1 MPRRKAFLSDG
12 KSISFEDTFEKRQ
25 ELIKKWAI
33 CFDAFSH
40 HDIDDKIV
48 IGDLIININYSSL
61 VKNLS
66 CAENIITMM
75 SIHYGLSPS
84 SLLIQ
89 IRNNFISIIIKKEVL
104 GSTKGDYK
112 LIDIYKNIIDI
123 FIDKN
128 QEKRYISPSV
138 NPVNISLSSSIY
150 VKDVILLSYENF
162 MNYIETQ
169 QIPESDRDFEYTP
182 AFDINWHEMFIFHQ
196 LNCHTKKIYS
206 VLKEDI
212 NFCSQKCC
220 FLKNLK
226 ENSSLD
232 NIQIKML
239 TGVFAHLGASGL
251 NIISKIFSNAPTET
265 IEKIKFAFYE
275 SVQNRTIMPCRTLI
289 EQKQCKEPCGCT
301 TPLMICLQYKQE
313 NITETKNFI
322 INDRGVFF
330 KQSFEKRMTPP
341 LWICSR
347 IDIIAVTRDINNN
360 SWGKLIRF
368 KDRDGIEHSE
378 IVDIADIV
386 ANPDAVRH
394 RLVNSGV
401 TISLEKNAR
410 DKLAQYLNEVDP
422 PKKVRVTSKIGW
434 QGTAFVLPDE
444 TLGKSD
450 EVFLFKSDNY
460 TSKFNVKGSLED
472 WKLHIAKRIL
482 GNSVP
487 EFCIACAFAAP
498 LLTPCGLD
506 GGGFHL
512 LGDSSSGKTTSLC
525 LAASVCGGGD
535 HGYIQSWRSTD
546 NAIEGIALNHND
558 CLLCL
563 DEINMATSK
572 TVSESA
578 YMIANGQGKARA
590 DRYGNTKSRKEW
602 KLFLLSNGEA
612 SIANKIKEEGRKM
625 MAGQAVRIIDID
637 SDMECG
643 LGVFNKTPDGL
654 KSNEFS
660 DELQAVVSQY
670 YGVALREFIS
680 LFAKNIDEYVR
691 EIHKNIAEFCKK
703 HCEQDA
709 SGQVKRVCA
718 RFGLVAAAGEL
729 AIKFKILPWPEHTA
743 WDAAAILFKKWTQ
756 QRGGTDT
763 LELQTAL
770 KTLTEFIQ
778 RYGSSR
784 FKILGGN
791 YIQET
796 MSNPAG
802 YKWEFDDHWVYMIER
817 NVFDNEICHSVNP
830 NILKSKIKRNNW
842 WLLNAQGKFMETK
855 SIPGR
860 GNIRGIFVDPQKW
873 EDTDLN
879 STL

>member
-1 MPRRKAFLSDG
+1 
-12 KSISFEDTFEKRQ
+12 
-25 ELIKKWAI
+25 
-33 CFDAFSH
+33 
-40 HDIDDKIV
+40 
-48 IGDLIININYSSL
+48 
-61 VKNLS
+61 
-66 CAENIITMM
+66 
-75 SIHYGLSPS
+75 
-84 SLLIQ
+84 
-89 IRNNFISIIIKKEVL
+89 
-104 GSTKGDYK
+104 
-112 LIDIYKNIIDI
+112 
-123 FIDKN
+123 
-128 QEKRYISPSV
+128 
-138 NPVNISLSSSIY
+138 
-150 VKDVILLSYENF
+150 

-182 AFDINWHEMFIFHQ
+182 AFDINWHEIFIFHQ

-212 NFCSQKCC
+212 NFCSQKCY

-232 NIQIKML
+232 NIQIKIL

-265 IEKIKFAFYE
+265 IEKIKSAFYE

-301 TPLMICLQYKQE
+301 TPLMLCLQYKQE

-322 INDRGVFF
+322 INDKGVFF

-401 TISLEKNAR
+401 TVSLEKNAR

-460 TSKFNVKGSLED
+460 TSKFNVKGSFED

-546 NAIEGIALNHND
+546 NAVEGIALNHND

-563 DEINMATSK
+563 DEINLATCK
-572 TVSESA
+572 TVNESA
-578 YMIANGQGKARA
+578 YMLANGQGKARA

-602 KLFLLSNGEA
+602 KLFLLSNGEV
-612 SIANKIKEEGRKM
+612 SIANKLKEEGKKM

-637 SDMECG
+637 SDMQCG
-643 LGVFNKTPDGL
+643 FGVYNSVPDGL

-660 DELQAVVSQY
+660 DELKAVSSQY

-680 LFAKNIDEYVR
+680 LFAENIDGYVG

-817 NVFDNEICHSVNP
+817 NVFDNEICHGVNP
-830 NILKSKIKRNNW
+830 NILKSKIKINNW
-842 WLLNAQGKFMETK
+842 WLLNTQGKFMETK
-855 SIPGR
+855 SIHGR

-879 STL
+879 NTL

>member
-25 ELIKKWAI
+25 ELIKKGAI

-48 IGDLIININYSSL
+48 FGDLIININYSSL

-66 CAENIITMM
+66 CAENLITMM

-104 GSTKGDYK
+104 GSTKGDYQ
-112 LIDIYKNIIDI
+112 LISIYKNIIDN

-128 QEKRYISPSV
+128 QEKSYITPFV
-138 NPVNISLSSSIY
+138 DPFNISLGSSIY
-150 VKDVILLSYENF
+150 VKDVIFLSYENF

-169 QIPESDRDFEYTP
+169 QTPESDRDFEYVP
-182 AFDINWHEMFIFHQ
+182 AFDMNWHELFIFYQ
-196 LNCHTKKIYS
+196 FNCHTKKIYS

-212 NFCSQKCC
+212 NFCLQKCN

-226 ENSSLD
+226 GISSIDDMML
-232 NIQIKML
+232 KTL

-251 NIISKIFSNAPTET
+251 NIILKLFNNASAET
-265 IEKIKFAFYE
+265 IEKIKSAFYE
-275 SVQNRTIMPCRTLI
+275 SVDNRAIMPCKTLI
-289 EQKQCKEPCGCT
+289 KQKYCKEPCGCT
-301 TPLMICLQYKQE
+301 TPLMLCLQYNQKI
-313 NITETKNFI
+313 ITQTENFI
-322 INDRGVFF
+322 INDKGIFF

-401 TISLEKNAR
+401 TVSLEKNAR

-422 PKKVRVTSKIGW
+422 PKKVRVTPKIGW
-434 QGTAFVLPDE
+434 QGTVFVLPDE
-444 TLGKSD
+444 TLGKTD
-450 EVFLFKSDNY
+450 EDFLFKSDNY

-472 WKLHIAKRIL
+472 WKLHIAKRVL
-482 GNSVP
+482 GNPVP
-487 EFCIACAFAAP
+487 EFCISCAFAGP
-498 LLTPCGLD
+498 LLTPCDLD

-525 LAASVCGGGD
+525 LAASVCGGSKD
-535 HGYIQSWRSTD
+535 GYIQSWRSTD

-602 KLFLLSNGEA
+602 KLFLLSNGEV
-612 SIANKIKEEGRKM
+612 SIANKLKEEGKKM
-625 MAGQAVRIIDID
+625 MAGQAVRIIDIG

-643 LGVFNKTPDGL
+643 FGVYNNVPDGL

-660 DELQAVVSQY
+660 DELKVAASRY
-670 YGVALREFIS
+670 YGVALREFIN
-680 LFAKNIDEYVR
+680 LFAENIDDYVT

-703 HCEQDA
+703 YCKQDV

-743 WDAAAILFKKWTQ
+743 WNAAAILFTKWTQ

-802 YKWEFDDHWVYMIER
+802 YKWEFNDHWVYMIER
-817 NVFDNEICHSVNP
+817 NVFDNEICHGVNP
-830 NILKSKIKRNNW
+830 NILKSKIKGNNW

>member
-1 MPRRKAFLSDG
+1 MNCH
-12 KSISFEDTFEKRQ
+12 
-25 ELIKKWAI
+25 EL
-33 CFDAFSH
+33 
-40 HDIDDKIV
+40 
-48 IGDLIININYSSL
+48 
-61 VKNLS
+61 
-66 CAENIITMM
+66 
-75 SIHYGLSPS
+75 
-84 SLLIQ
+84 
-89 IRNNFISIIIKKEVL
+89 
-104 GSTKGDYK
+104 
-112 LIDIYKNIIDI
+112 
-123 FIDKN
+123 
-128 QEKRYISPSV
+128 
-138 NPVNISLSSSIY
+138 
-150 VKDVILLSYENF
+150 
-162 MNYIETQ
+162 
-169 QIPESDRDFEYTP
+169 
-182 AFDINWHEMFIFHQ
+182 FIFHQ

-212 NFCSQKCC
+212 NFCSQECN

-226 ENSSLD
+226 ESSSLND
-232 NIQIKML
+232 IHIKTL

-251 NIISKIFSNAPTET
+251 NIISKLFNNASEET
-265 IEKIKFAFYE
+265 IEKIKSAFYE

-301 TPLMICLQYKQE
+301 TPLMLCLQYNQKL
-313 NITETKNFI
+313 ITQTENFI
-322 INDRGVFF
+322 INDKGVFF

-341 LWICSR
+341 LRICSR

-360 SWGKLIRF
+360 SWGKLISF
-368 KDRDGIEHSE
+368 KDRDGVEHSE
-378 IVDIADIV
+378 IIVIADIV

-394 RLVNSGV
+394 RLVKSGV
-401 TISLEKNAR
+401 TVSLEKNAR

-422 PKKVRVTSKIGW
+422 PKKVRVTPQIGW

-444 TLGKSD
+444 TLGKTD
-450 EVFLFKSDNY
+450 EVFLFKSDHHISN
-460 TSKFNVKGSLED
+460 FNTKGTLDD
-472 WKLHIAKRIL
+472 WKINIAKRIF
-482 GNSVP
+482 GNTIL
-487 EFCIACAFAAP
+487 EFCLACSFVGP
-498 LLTPCGLD
+498 LLTPCGFD

-512 LGDSSSGKTTSLC
+512 LGDSSSGKTTALC
-525 LAASVCGGGD
+525 LAASACGGGD
-535 HGYIQSWRSTD
+535 KGYIQSWRSTD
-546 NAIEGIALNHND
+546 NAVEGIALNHNN

-563 DEINMATSK
+563 DEISLATSK
-572 TVSESA
+572 AVAESA
-578 YMIANGQGKARA
+578 YMLANGQGKARA
-590 DRYGNTKSRKEW
+590 DRSGNTKHRKQW
-602 KLFLLSNGEA
+602 KLFLLSNGELSLA
-612 SIANKIKEEGRKM
+612 DKIKEEGRKM

-643 LGVFNKTPDGL
+643 LGVFNKIPNGF

-660 DELQAVVSQY
+660 DELRVASSQY
-670 YGVALREFIS
+670 YGVAIREFIS
-680 LFAKNIDEYVR
+680 LFAENIDGHVT
-691 EIHKNIAEFCKK
+691 EIHKNIADFCKMY
-703 HCEQDA
+703 CGQDV
-709 SGQVKRVCA
+709 SGQVKRVCT

-802 YKWEFDDHWVYMIER
+802 YKWEFDNHWVYMIER
-817 NVFDNEICHSVNP
+817 NVFENEICCGVNP
-830 NILKSKIKRNNW
+830 NILKTKIKDNKW

>member
-1 MPRRKAFLSDG
+1 M
-12 KSISFEDTFEKRQ
+12 
-25 ELIKKWAI
+25 
-33 CFDAFSH
+33 
-40 HDIDDKIV
+40 
-48 IGDLIININYSSL
+48 
-61 VKNLS
+61 
-66 CAENIITMM
+66 
-75 SIHYGLSPS
+75 
-84 SLLIQ
+84 
-89 IRNNFISIIIKKEVL
+89 
-104 GSTKGDYK
+104 
-112 LIDIYKNIIDI
+112 
-123 FIDKN
+123 
-128 QEKRYISPSV
+128 
-138 NPVNISLSSSIY
+138 
-150 VKDVILLSYENF
+150 
-162 MNYIETQ
+162 
-169 QIPESDRDFEYTP
+169 
-182 AFDINWHEMFIFHQ
+182 
-196 LNCHTKKIYS
+196 
-206 VLKEDI
+206 
-212 NFCSQKCC
+212 
-220 FLKNLK
+220 
-226 ENSSLD
+226 
-232 NIQIKML
+232 
-239 TGVFAHLGASGL
+239 
-251 NIISKIFSNAPTET
+251 
-265 IEKIKFAFYE
+265 
-275 SVQNRTIMPCRTLI
+275 
-289 EQKQCKEPCGCT
+289 
-301 TPLMICLQYKQE
+301 
-313 NITETKNFI
+313 
-322 INDRGVFF
+322 
-330 KQSFEKRMTPP
+330 
-341 LWICSR
+341 
-347 IDIIAVTRDINNN
+347 
-360 SWGKLIRF
+360 
-368 KDRDGIEHSE
+368 
-378 IVDIADIV
+378 
-386 ANPDAVRH
+386 
-394 RLVNSGV
+394 
-401 TISLEKNAR
+401 
-410 DKLAQYLNEVDP
+410 
-422 PKKVRVTSKIGW
+422 
-434 QGTAFVLPDE
+434 LPDE

-546 NAIEGIALNHND
+546 NAVEGIALNHND

-563 DEINMATSK
+563 DEINLATCK
-572 TVSESA
+572 TVNESA
-578 YMIANGQGKARA
+578 YMLANGQGKARA

-602 KLFLLSNGEA
+602 KLFLLSNGEV
-612 SIANKIKEEGRKM
+612 SIANKLKEEGKKM

-637 SDMECG
+637 SDMQCG
-643 LGVFNKTPDGL
+643 FGVYNSVPDGL

-660 DELQAVVSQY
+660 DELKAVSSQY

-680 LFAKNIDEYVR
+680 LFAENIDGYVG

-830 NILKSKIKRNNW
+830 NILKSKIKINNW